1 MKELVEQVKTNNPCI
16 GSTIVFQDVVYSYWD
31 EGCTRYVFTN
41 EDQTKVIKI
50 PKDGFSQMYNDSEY
64 ETYNTATEEDRDK
77 MALTEIVD
85 GVIVQEFVMP
95 IKWAG
100 KKLTIPQEIFAR
112 KCRRE
117 VGWNSEEELV
127 CFDLDEYLK
136 Y

>member
-1 MKELVEQVKTNNPCI
+1 MKELVEQVKANNPCL
-16 GSTIVFQDVVYSYWD
+16 GSIIAFKGVVYSYWD

-64 ETYNTATEEDRDK
+64 ETYSTATEEDRDK
-77 MALTEIVD
+77 MALTELVD

-112 KCRRE
+112 KCRNE
-117 VGWNSEEELV
+117 VGWDSEGELV